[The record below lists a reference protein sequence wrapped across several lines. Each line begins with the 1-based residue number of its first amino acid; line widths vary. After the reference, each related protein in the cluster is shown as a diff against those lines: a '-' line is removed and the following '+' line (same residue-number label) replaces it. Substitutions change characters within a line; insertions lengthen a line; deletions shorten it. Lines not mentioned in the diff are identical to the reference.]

1 MLGMVG
7 GGRERSRQGKGALM
21 LLSRLA
27 GSSMVIEIDED

>member
-7 GGRERSRQGKGALM
+7 GGRERSRQGKEALM

-27 GSSMVIEIDED
+27 GCTDVVKVRW